1 MALDTQVPQWLVN
14 QNQWEQEDASRS
26 VQNLVQ
32 SWFTGQKLGIEKQE
46 AQQRLAQG
54 MLGMQ
59 QQKQALQLGALKLNN
74 IATDTKVIPAWLQEH
89 PTWESR
95 QDAQWPSALTPEGEI
110 QLAQVRLRDASSVQ
124 QKTAI
129 AAVGDFSKRVNALS
143 AVDPTAAGQFSPYIG
158 KANPS
163 PTILQAL
170 NVAEQAAALKKQN
183 SIAQAT
189 ADAQARGDLATTTIT
204 DKGVSTSYKPAPITK
219 NPSDDTPKTMS
230 LPNGTTVAWMPGGKT
245 LHVIQGDG
253 KKSVYTPFQL
263 QSIAKGLGDTDPNK
277 KQIMDFLSNSA
288 VKQVSTPT
296 HADAAQSKDPLNLFS
311 K

>member
-26 VQNLVQ
+26 VQGLVQ
-32 SWFTGQKLGIEKQE
+32 SWFQGQQLGIEKQK
-46 AQQRLAQG
+46 AQQQLAQG

-59 QQKQALQLGALKLNN
+59 QQKQALDLGALKLNN

-95 QDAQWPSALTPEGEI
+95 QDAQWPSALTPEGES

-129 AAVGDFSKRVNALS
+129 AAVGDFSKRINALS

-204 DKGVSTSYKPAPITK
+204 DKGVSTSYRPAPAVK
-219 NPSDDTPKTMS
+219 NTSEEAPKT
-230 LPNGTTVAWMPGGKT
+230 LALGNGVTVAWMPGGKT
-245 LHVIQGDG
+245 LHVINSDG
-253 KKSVYTPFQL
+253 KKTAYTPFQL
-263 QSIAKGLGDTDPNK
+263 QSIAKGLGDTDPKK

-288 VKQVSTPT
+288 VNQISTSSGTAP
-296 HADAAQSKDPLNLFS
+296 AQSKDPLNLFS